1 MDSTLSSIRSRPSA
15 AAGRHQPADGTAAA
29 ASPSRPAGAPLHADD
44 GGLRPRRA
52 APNAAGTAAPQGE
65 APPPRGGD
73 RLAAAIGIGTN
84 LLLGAWA
91 TSTAYRAVRNP
102 GDFAHAPLQ
111 TLTSALTFSER
122 LGPQDLN
129 DARQA
134 VLERFGAYIRPDSQ
148 CHDVQPQIHFQIGNV
163 PGAYA
168 SNPYGKGPVLYVA
181 PFHRPGSGHH
191 AIEHELVHCYTHPKL
206 YDTLTATES
215 GTQLL
220 EAMTEHLADKLPGSR
235 LGKLSGYDVTRMSN
249 GRNMVGAAAQ
259 LEQVVGEQVL
269 LNAMFGGDAKAVS
282 EVSRAAVELF
292 PKKATTGAWNA
303 IGAACRKQGAHEMAE
318 AFLAASL
325 LHEKK
330 LPADSD
336 WRMSA
341 RAHLPLLRFSD
352 VTKAQKKAL
361 LAQADAARQR
371 LGAAVL
377 DQAFCNF
384 DERAAT
390 VAMRAIRSDLLA
402 NWQRVL

>member
-1 MDSTLSSIRSRPSA
+1 MDSSLSSIRSRPSA
-15 AAGRHQPADGTAAA
+15 TAGQKQPADSTNPA
-29 ASPSRPAGAPLHADD
+29 ASPSQPASAPLHAGD
-44 GGLRPRRA
+44 GGLRARRA
-52 APNAAGTAAPQGE
+52 APNAAGTGAPRGE
-65 APPPRGGD
+65 APPPRGRD
-73 RLAAAIGIGTN
+73 RIAAALGIGTN
-84 LLLGAWA
+84 LMLGAWA
-91 TSTAYRAVRNP
+91 TSVTYRAVRNP
-102 GDFAHAPLQ
+102 ADFAHAPLQ

-122 LGPQDLN
+122 LGPQDLH

-134 VLERFGAYIRPDSQ
+134 VLERFGAYIRPDSR
-148 CHDVQPQIHFQIGNV
+148 CHDVQPQISFQIGNV

-168 SNPYGKGPVLYVA
+168 ANPYGKGPVLYVA

-191 AIEHELVHCYTHPKL
+191 AVEHELVHCYTHPKVF
-206 YDTLTATES
+206 DVLTATEG

-220 EAMTEHLADKLPGSR
+220 DAVTEHLADKLPGSR

-269 LNAMFGGDAKAVS
+269 LSALFGGDAKAMR
-282 EVSRAAVELF
+282 EVSKAAVELF
-292 PKKATTGAWNA
+292 PKKATPGAWKA
-303 IGAACRKQGAHEMAE
+303 IGAACRKEGAHEMAE

-341 RAHLPLLRFSD
+341 RAHLPLMRFSD

-371 LGAAVL
+371 LGPAF

-390 VAMRAIRSDLLA
+390 VAMRAIRGDLLA
-402 NWQRVL
+402 NWKRVL